1 MILAI
6 VLSMQLMLPGN
17 DTFIVSSVIDISR
30 MIGLPRL
37 KILDSYMF
45 KTVQVNEFERVNVFS
60 TKTRIEFFKSYMKFN
75 FISHGKGSGD
85 A

>member
-17 DTFIVSSVIDISR
+17 DAFITSSLIDMSR
-30 MIGLPRL
+30 IIGLPRL

-75 FISHGKGSGD
+75 FISYRKGSGD

>member
-1 MILAI
+1 
-6 VLSMQLMLPGN
+6 
-17 DTFIVSSVIDISR
+17 

-37 KILDSYMF
+37 KILDNYMF

-75 FISHGKGSGD
+75 FISYGKGSGD